1 MANINESASVIMEE
15 MTNNFISK
23 YTQEERIK
31 TLIYPD
37 AVGACAHVA
46 SEIAK
51 LIRAR
56 NEAGKATVL
65 GLATGSTPVRLY
77 RELIRMHR
85 EEGLSFQNVITFNL
99 DEYYGLSGDHPES
112 YRRFM
117 QDQLFDH
124 VDLKLENTHVPDG
137 LVDRE
142 DVFSSCQAYE
152 DAIKDAGGIDI
163 QILGIGRTGHIG
175 FNEPGSDAQT
185 RTRLVTLDSLTR
197 RDAARDFLGEENV
210 PRHAITMGVGTILDA
225 RKLYL
230 LAWGEAKAPVLAE
243 SVEGEPTDSIPASFL
258 QKHKDCEFCIDLA
271 AASYLTR
278 VRYPWLVGP
287 VEWTPEMVRKAVV
300 WLAQKNGKA
309 LLKLTDE
316 DYTENSMADL
326 LTEKGSAY
334 DLNID
339 IFNQTQHTITGWP
352 GGKPNADDS
361 HRPERAGP
369 FPKRTLVLSP
379 EPTDDVF
386 CMGGTLHRLANQ
398 GHDLS
403 VAYMTSGNLAVP
415 DTDVRRAIEL
425 IIELGERIQDTA
437 ELNFANSVLEQ
448 LDEKGKFGEDTS
460 DLRVMKGLMR
470 RGESRSSARQLGI
483 SPNQLNYLDLP
494 FYEEGRYRRFKP
506 TEKDAQK
513 LAALLNEIKPHQIFA
528 TGMGHDPLSVPALC
542 FEVLREALELCAGA
556 DWLKDCWIWLYRGPG
571 VEWEIHEM
579 DMAVPLSPDE
589 LDFKVKGIYQ
599 HQTQRSQSPSVS
611 KSGAG
616 DSWALASQL
625 NSSTALVYDALGL
638 AEYEAIEGFK
648 RFVS

>member
-1 MANINESASVIMEE
+1 MKG

-37 AVGACAHVA
+37 AVDACAYVA

-51 LIRAR
+51 LIRTR
-56 NEAGKATVL
+56 NEAGEATVL

-142 DVFSSCQAYE
+142 GVFASCQAYE
-152 DAIKDAGGIDI
+152 DAIREAGGIDI

-258 QKHKDCEFCIDLA
+258 QKHTDC
-271 AASYLTR
+271 R
-278 VRYPWLVGP
+278 V
-287 VEWTPEMVRKAVV
+287 
-300 WLAQKNGKA
+300 
-309 LLKLTDE
+309 
-316 DYTENSMADL
+316 
-326 LTEKGSAY
+326 
-334 DLNID
+334 NI
-339 IFNQTQHTITGWP
+339 
-352 GGKPNADDS
+352 
-361 HRPERAGP
+361 
-369 FPKRTLVLSP
+369 
-379 EPTDDVF
+379 
-386 CMGGTLHRLANQ
+386 
-398 GHDLS
+398 
-403 VAYMTSGNLAVP
+403 
-415 DTDVRRAIEL
+415 
-425 IIELGERIQDTA
+425 
-437 ELNFANSVLEQ
+437 
-448 LDEKGKFGEDTS
+448 
-460 DLRVMKGLMR
+460 
-470 RGESRSSARQLGI
+470 
-483 SPNQLNYLDLP
+483 
-494 FYEEGRYRRFKP
+494 
-506 TEKDAQK
+506 
-513 LAALLNEIKPHQIFA
+513 
-528 TGMGHDPLSVPALC
+528 
-542 FEVLREALELCAGA
+542 
-556 DWLKDCWIWLYRGPG
+556 
-571 VEWEIHEM
+571 
-579 DMAVPLSPDE
+579 
-589 LDFKVKGIYQ
+589 
-599 HQTQRSQSPSVS
+599 
-611 KSGAG
+611 
-616 DSWALASQL
+616 
-625 NSSTALVYDALGL
+625 
-638 AEYEAIEGFK
+638 
-648 RFVS
+648 